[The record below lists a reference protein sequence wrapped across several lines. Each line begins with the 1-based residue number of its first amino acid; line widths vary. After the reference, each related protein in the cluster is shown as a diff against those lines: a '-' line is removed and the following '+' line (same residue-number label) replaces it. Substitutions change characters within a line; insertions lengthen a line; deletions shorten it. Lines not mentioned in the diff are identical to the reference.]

1 MLKLQSTLILICAV
15 LVGTINSTTAENDAA
30 SSATALDKHQDK
42 LDSPH
47 IDTHLVDV
55 VSTSEDT
62 GIKHKDLHSLE
73 GRIVITENP
82 EHLKTESRV
91 ADTEKSVVQENNNS
105 TKSANLKTEEPTK
118 VETRMLTNQIT
129 VDADLLGLGNKKE
142 EDVEE
147 GPVPCTCGVFLSGQ
161 FKKGHKAEPKGEP
174 ILMQEMDAPF
184 ANNAVGNRQCTS
196 KCIETIVKHLPKSNE
211 IVCASV
217 DREHVYRERAYLF
230 IRNYSERWQ
239 HTNLSAGREFCCRNN
254 TPYKC

>member
-1 MLKLQSTLILICAV
+1 
-15 LVGTINSTTAENDAA
+15 
-30 SSATALDKHQDK
+30 
-42 LDSPH
+42 
-47 IDTHLVDV
+47 
-55 VSTSEDT
+55 
-62 GIKHKDLHSLE
+62 
-73 GRIVITENP
+73 
-82 EHLKTESRV
+82 
-91 ADTEKSVVQENNNS
+91 
-105 TKSANLKTEEPTK
+105 
-118 VETRMLTNQIT
+118 MLTNQIT
-129 VDADLLGLGNKKE
+129 VDGDLTGLANKKE

-230 IRNYSERWQ
+230 IKNYSERWL